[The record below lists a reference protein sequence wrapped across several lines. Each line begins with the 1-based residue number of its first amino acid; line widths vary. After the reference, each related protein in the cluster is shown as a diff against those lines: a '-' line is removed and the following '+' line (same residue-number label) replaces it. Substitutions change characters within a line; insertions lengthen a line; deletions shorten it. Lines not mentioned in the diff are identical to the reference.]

1 MEDNINF
8 MIDYDDAK
16 MILEE
21 CNKNIENV
29 DVEKILDVQHG
40 VYSNYI
46 SSLIVKF
53 VLAYGLKN
61 DTIRKMK
68 ITDYDENL
76 NYIII
81 NEYKVR
87 LPDGLAMQMKKYK
100 ELRKIFLEKYGF
112 ESERLF
118 FDNNDVDKKLDNTKM
133 FIMLKKVIGNV
144 QAEEVAKY
152 AIVQL
157 LQNGVTDYIISDF
170 TGYKKDIMEYC
181 KNLIDKNNG
190 MNLLQNRCKI
200 INVALI
206 KIGNEYEK
214 RSEII

>member
-1 MEDNINF
+1 
-8 MIDYDDAK
+8 MIDYNEAK

-21 CNKNIENV
+21 CDKNIENL
-29 DVEKILDVQHG
+29 DVEKMLNTQHG

-76 NYIII
+76 NCIII

-100 ELRKIFLEKYGF
+100 EIRKRFLEKYEI

-133 FIMLKKVIGNV
+133 FTVLKKVIGNV

-157 LQNGVTDYIISDF
+157 LQNGVPDYIISDF

-181 KNLIDKNNG
+181 QNIIDKNSG
-190 MNLLQNRCKI
+190 MNLLENQCKI
-200 INVALI
+200 LDAALI
-206 KIGNEYEK
+206 KIGNEYEN
-214 RSEII
+214 RSAII

>member
-8 MIDYDDAK
+8 MIDYNEAK

-21 CNKNIENV
+21 CNKNIENL
-29 DVEKILDVQHG
+29 DVEKFLEMQHG

-46 SSLIVKF
+46 SSLIVKL

-68 ITDYDENL
+68 ITDYDENI
-76 NYIII
+76 NCITI
-81 NEYKVR
+81 NEYKVH
-87 LPDGLAMQMKKYK
+87 LPDGLAIQMKKYK
-100 ELRKIFLEKYGF
+100 KNRERFLNKY
-112 ESERLF
+112 EMKSERLF

-133 FIMLKKVIGNV
+133 FTVLKKVIGNV

-157 LQNGVTDYIISDF
+157 LQNGVPDYIISDF

-181 KNLIDKNNG
+181 QNIIDKNSG
-190 MNLLQNRCKI
+190 MNLLKNQCKI
-200 INVALI
+200 LDAALI
-206 KIGNEYEK
+206 KIGNEYEN
-214 RSEII
+214 RSVII

>member
-1 MEDNINF
+1 
-8 MIDYDDAK
+8 MISYDEAK
-16 MILEE
+16 MILQE
-21 CNKNIENV
+21 CDKNIENV
-29 DVEKILDVQHG
+29 DIEKLLDMKHG

-76 NYIII
+76 NSIRV
-81 NEYKVR
+81 NGYKVH

-100 ELRKIFLEKYGF
+100 EIRQRFLEKYDIK
-112 ESERLF
+112 SVQLF
-118 FDNNDVDKKLDNTKM
+118 FDNSDEDKKLDNTKM
-133 FIMLKKVIGNV
+133 YIVLKKVIGNV
-144 QAEEVAKY
+144 QAEEIAKF

-157 LQNGVTDYIISDF
+157 LQNGVPAYIISDF

-181 KNLIDKNNG
+181 QNIIDKNSG
-190 MNLLQNRCKI
+190 MDLLENKCKI
-200 INVALI
+200 LDSALI
-206 KIGNEYEK
+206 KIGNKYE
-214 RSEII
+214 IGTW

>member
-1 MEDNINF
+1 
-8 MIDYDDAK
+8 MIDYDEAK

-21 CNKNIENV
+21 CDKNIENL
-29 DVEKILDVQHG
+29 DVEKILNAQHG

-46 SSLIVKF
+46 SSLIVKL

-61 DTIRKMK
+61 DTIRKME

-76 NYIII
+76 NCIII
-81 NEYKVR
+81 NGYKVH

-100 ELRKIFLEKYGF
+100 EIRKRFLEKYGIK
-112 ESERLF
+112 SKRLF

-133 FIMLKKVIGNV
+133 FTVLKKVIGNV

-157 LQNGVTDYIISDF
+157 LQNGVPDYIISDF

-181 KNLIDKNNG
+181 QNIIDKNSG
-190 MNLLQNRCKI
+190 MNLLENQCKI
-200 INVALI
+200 LDAALI
-206 KIGNEYEK
+206 KIGNEYEN
-214 RSEII
+214 RSVII